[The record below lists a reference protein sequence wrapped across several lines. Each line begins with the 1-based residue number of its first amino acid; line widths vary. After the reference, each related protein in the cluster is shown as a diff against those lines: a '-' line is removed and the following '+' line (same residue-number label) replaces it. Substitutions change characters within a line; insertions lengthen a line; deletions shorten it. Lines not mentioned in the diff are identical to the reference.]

1 MVDTFSGSKNINLQP
16 GEIDVPLKMRV
27 TIASASTVNDGFI
40 PFGSTLSS
48 FTVLA
53 HNGETGTSSTSI
65 IAGSSSVA
73 NTIVVY
79 LQHTTLYE
87 AGIYHVEVRG
97 TFSLTGSTK
106 QLIKQM
112 DFNRVI
118 MKDR

>member
-1 MVDTFSGSKNINLQP
+1 MDSFDGADTINLQP

-48 FTVLA
+48 FTVTA
-53 HNGETGTSSTSI
+53 HNGETGTSSTDLI
-65 IAGSSSVA
+65 VGSA
-73 NTIVVY
+73 QTGNTIVVY
-79 LQHTTLYE
+79 LQHTTSYE
-87 AGIYHVEVRG
+87 AGIYHVTALG

-106 QLIKQM
+106 QLIRQM